1 MDAPDMASEADRAAF
16 LAARLR
22 AAASR
27 TVVDDGALA
36 ELEQLERQWGV
47 TIITDAMRRP
57 ADSAEQVFVPGA
69 RVCFT
74 GSVIDARGTTISR
87 SDMEQ
92 LAAEHELVAV
102 PSVTRT
108 RCDVLVA
115 ADTASRSGKARK
127 ALDLGKPVISAAEFL
142 AWANPAGPGR

>member
-1 MDAPDMASEADRAAF
+1 
-16 LAARLR
+16 
-22 AAASR
+22 
-27 TVVDDGALA
+27 
-36 ELEQLERQWGV
+36 
-47 TIITDAMRRP
+47 
-57 ADSAEQVFVPGA
+57 
-69 RVCFT
+69 
-74 GSVIDARGTTISR
+74 
-87 SDMEQ
+87 MEQ